1 MSIDKSK
8 SESKI
13 VINQYRSLMR
23 IINGDINLNE
33 KKMIRSAFNLAIKA
47 HSSRRK
53 SGELF
58 ITHPISVAKIVAQD
72 IGLGPTSIICSLL
85 HDVVEDTEISSE

>member
-23 IINGDINLNE
+23 IVNGDINLNE

-47 HSSRRK
+47 HSSSRRK

-58 ITHPISVAKIVAQD
+58 ITSN
-72 IGLGPTSIICSLL
+72 ICSKNCCPRHWFRTCHYL
-85 HDVVEDTEISSE
+85 

>member
-8 SESKI
+8 SENKI

-23 IINGDINLNE
+23 IVNSDINLNE

-47 HSSRRK
+47 HSTSRRK

-58 ITHPISVAKIVAQD
+58 ITHPISKCAREHIVKLRFDILKIR
-72 IGLGPTSIICSLL
+72 
-85 HDVVEDTEISSE
+85 